1 MDNHQPHF
9 FDKVK
14 TVGVGQ
20 FGESVDL
27 DLEKPLFRVQAGH
40 PLTHALEQATVL
52 MCTVHKLTDL
62 ALADQ
67 QEVPT
72 LLTALH
78 YLSGMAKALAQ
89 DVNHG
94 LMVHTL
100 GKLPSQ
106 S

>member
-1 MDNHQPHF
+1 MNLVTACPRLSWWLYVGHLVCAGFLFSRSVNPRTAATLL
-9 FDKVK
+9 FDS
-14 TVGVGQ
+14 T
-20 FGESVDL
+20 DL
-27 DLEKPLFRVQAGH
+27 D
-40 PLTHALEQATVL
+40 
-52 MCTVHKLTDL
+52 
-62 ALADQ
+62 LADQ

-78 YLSGMAKALAQ
+78 YLSGMTKALAQ

>member
-1 MDNHQPHF
+1 M
-9 FDKVK
+9 
-14 TVGVGQ
+14 
-20 FGESVDL
+20 
-27 DLEKPLFRVQAGH
+27 
-40 PLTHALEQATVL
+40 
-52 MCTVHKLTDL
+52 
-62 ALADQ
+62 ADQ

-78 YLSGMAKALAQ
+78 YLSGMTKALAQ